1 MSSQIDY
8 QVLLETI
15 VMTAKDAAESAKER
29 RDEAMLFAYYDILDA
44 VKTQADIMEVP
55 LEKIGLKDVDL
66 NELVKATVDIAK
78 QKQVA

>member
-8 QVLLETI
+8 QLLLETI
-15 VMTAKDAAESAKER
+15 VMTAKNAAQSARER

-55 LEKIGLKDVDL
+55 LDKIGLQDFNLDD
-66 NELVKATVDIAK
+66 LVKATVDIAK

>member
-8 QVLLETI
+8 QLLLETI
-15 VMTAKDAAESAKER
+15 VMTAKNAAQSARER

-55 LEKIGLKDVDL
+55 LDKIGLQDFNLDD
-66 NELVKATVDIAK
+66 LVKATVDIDK

>member
-1 MSSQIDY
+1 VSSQIDY

>member
-15 VMTAKDAAESAKER
+15 ILTAKNAAQSAKER
-29 RDEAMLFAYYDILDA
+29 GDGAMLFAYYDILDA
-44 VKTQADIMEVP
+44 VKTQADIMEIP
-55 LEKIGLKDVDL
+55 LDKIGMQDVNLDV
-66 NELVKATVDIAK
+66 LVKATVDIAK

>member
-44 VKTQADIMEVP
+44 VKTQADIMQVP

-66 NELVKATVDIAK
+66 DELVKATVDIAK

>member
-1 MSSQIDY
+1 
-8 QVLLETI
+8 
-15 VMTAKDAAESAKER
+15 MTAKDAAESAKER

>member
-8 QVLLETI
+8 QLLLETI
-15 VMTAKDAAESAKER
+15 VMTAKNASQSARER

-55 LEKIGLKDVDL
+55 LDKIGLQDFNLDD
-66 NELVKATVDIAK
+66 LVKATVDIAK

>member
-15 VMTAKDAAESAKER
+15 VMTAKDSAESAKER

-66 NELVKATVDIAK
+66 DELVKATVDIAK

>member
-8 QVLLETI
+8 QLLLKTI
-15 VMTAKDAAESAKER
+15 VMTAKNAAQSARER

-55 LEKIGLKDVDL
+55 LDKIGLQDFNLDD
-66 NELVKATVDIAK
+66 LVKATVDIAK

>member
-8 QVLLETI
+8 QLLLETI
-15 VMTAKDAAESAKER
+15 VMTAKNAAQSARER

-55 LEKIGLKDVDL
+55 LDKIGLQDVNLDA
-66 NELVKATVDIAK
+66 LVKATVDIAK

>member
-8 QVLLETI
+8 QVLLEAI
-15 VMTAKDAAESAKER
+15 VMTAKNAAQSAKER
-29 RDEAMLFAYYDILDA
+29 KDEAMLFAYYDILDA

-55 LEKIGLKDVDL
+55 LDKIGLQDVNLDA
-66 NELVKATVDIAK
+66 LVKATVDIAK

>member
-55 LEKIGLKDVDL
+55 LEKIGLKDFDL

>member
-44 VKTQADIMEVP
+44 VKTQADIMQVP
-55 LEKIGLKDVDL
+55 LEKIGLKNVDL
-66 NELVKATVDIAK
+66 DELVKATVDIAK